1 LRSAVPCLSFQSFL
15 LGKGDFIYNDVM
27 TKKSLITLLLVAIL
41 FVCVQVFLR
50 PILKGT
56 PLFSQS
62 IAILYLW
69 IPGIVALI
77 FARMEKV
84 KIPIFVRPNRYFYFI
99 PFITI
104 AICLFAFL
112 LTIPFGSANNPNP
125 VFLHQTFLKT
135 IGYGVMFLFT
145 SYLFVTL
152 IFGVIFLGGELY
164 WRGYLL
170 EKWKEKGLFQ
180 AIWLIALVWSLWQ
193 LPITVLSYSPGLPN
207 LAVNIIWTIALNFVL
222 SPVLTYFR
230 VKGKSVI
237 TAAAF
242 YSSLMASFLY
252 FLVLFP
258 ITEGKVLGI
267 YGSWMIL
274 GLIVY
279 SLILKLYSSTAWEKL
294 K

>member
-1 LRSAVPCLSFQSFL
+1 
-15 LGKGDFIYNDVM
+15 M

-69 IPGIVALI
+69 IPGIVALV
-77 FARMEKV
+77 FARMEKI

-99 PFITI
+99 PLITI

-125 VFLHQTFLKT
+125 VFLNQTFLKT

-207 LAVNIIWTIALNFVL
+207 LGLNIAWTIALNFVL

-230 VKGKSVI
+230 IKGKSVI

-252 FLVLFP
+252 FLVLYP
-258 ITEGKVLGI
+258 ITELKVMGI
-267 YGSWMIL
+267 YASWTIL
-274 GLIVY
+274 GLILY
-279 SLILKLYSSTAWEKL
+279 SLILKLYSSKAWEKL
-294 K
+294 Q